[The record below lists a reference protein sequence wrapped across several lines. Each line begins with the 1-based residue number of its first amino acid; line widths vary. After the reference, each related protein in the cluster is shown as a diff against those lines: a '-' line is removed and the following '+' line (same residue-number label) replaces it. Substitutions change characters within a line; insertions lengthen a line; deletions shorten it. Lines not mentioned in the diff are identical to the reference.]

1 MLETRMEMGLFTVV
15 DAMHLHTRDF
25 KKYKELAD
33 LYGYKIYVKRFANV
47 TLEELLARNKDNKH
61 IEGFKGSSNQFIVT
75 DVSNVSE
82 KFEEFVSKQLG
93 GTLCR
98 CYVSVN
104 KRNGSLVQKHLISYL
119 ALNDAD
125 LSKISRKTTS
135 IAMLPQCAVTK
146 KWLFDF
152 DYESEEQVLEFVQ
165 DIKNIDNTLEVEYKK
180 TVHGY
185 AVTTNHSFDT
195 RELLKKWVECE
206 NKKDGMLLLDRKVK

>member
-1 MLETRMEMGLFTVV
+1 MEYTMVLFV
-15 DAMHLHTRDF
+15 
-25 KKYKELAD
+25 
-33 LYGYKIYVKRFANV
+33 
-47 TLEELLARNKDNKH
+47 ARNKDNKH
-61 IEGFKGSSNQFIVT
+61 IKDFKGSSQQFLVT
-75 DVSNVSE
+75 DVSDVS
-82 KFEEFVSKQLG
+82 KNFEQFVSKQSEG
-93 GTLCR
+93 VLCR

-104 KRNGSLVQKHLISYL
+104 KRKGDTVQKQLISYL

-165 DIKNIDNTLEVEYKK
+165 DIKDINNTLEVEYKK

-185 AVTTNHSFDT
+185 AVVTSHSFDT
-195 RELLKKWVECE
+195 RALLAKWSDCE
-206 NKKDGMLLLDRKVK
+206 NKKDGMLLVDWKVK